1 MLTKGDCVA
10 CSGSTTFGK
19 SGQERRLGWTI
30 KSVPETVQYSKGR
43 PDYLA
48 VSHTQRHLHE
58 PLMGHPPQRHL
69 GSSTGSALLHGTHLA
84 LTNSEGTMQL
94 LLQSH
99 THRAPDER
107 FGEAEEDL
115 RAATDSCS
123 RMPCDHD
130 RRQFGKALIRWGGC
144 KL

>member
-1 MLTKGDCVA
+1 MPDTAQD
-10 CSGSTTFGK
+10 
-19 SGQERRLGWTI
+19 
-30 KSVPETVQYSKGR
+30 SKGH

-48 VSHTQRHLHE
+48 FGQTQRHLHE

-69 GSSTGSALLHGTHLA
+69 GSGAGSALPLGTHLA
-84 LTNSEGTMQL
+84 LTNSEGNMQL

-130 RRQFGKALIRWGGC
+130 RRQFGKALIRWGGFERWRS
-144 KL
+144 

>member
-1 MLTKGDCVA
+1 MLDTAQD
-10 CSGSTTFGK
+10 SS
-19 SGQERRLGWTI
+19 
-30 KSVPETVQYSKGR
+30 GR

-48 VSHTQRHLHE
+48 FSHTQRHLHE

-69 GSSTGSALLHGTHLA
+69 GSGAGRALPLPHGTHLA
-84 LTNSEGTMQL
+84 LTNSHGDMQL

-130 RRQFGKALIRWGGC
+130 RRQFGKALIRWGGHAQ
-144 KL
+144 